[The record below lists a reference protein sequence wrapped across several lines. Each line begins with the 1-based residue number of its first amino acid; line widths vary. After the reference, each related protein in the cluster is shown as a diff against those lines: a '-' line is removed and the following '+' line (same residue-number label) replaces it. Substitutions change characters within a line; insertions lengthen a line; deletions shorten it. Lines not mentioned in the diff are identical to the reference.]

1 MLTKAI
7 PRKSFSLY
15 YKRLIINNRVIGFL
29 REKLSIPL
37 YNTNPT

>member
-1 MLTKAI
+1 MLAKAI

-15 YKRLIINNRVIGFL
+15 YKRLTIDNRVTGFL

-37 YNTNPT
+37 YNTNPA